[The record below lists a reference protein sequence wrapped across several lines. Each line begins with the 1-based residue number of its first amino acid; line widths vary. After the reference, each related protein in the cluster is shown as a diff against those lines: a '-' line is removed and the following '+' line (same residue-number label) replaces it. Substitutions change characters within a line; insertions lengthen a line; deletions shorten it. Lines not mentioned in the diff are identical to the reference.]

1 MARPTAAAMAVR
13 LGPPSMPTPAAW
25 LMTAR
30 SYSERGSLRRR
41 SFSEAPDPLTRPAP
55 SPFGGHTLVAGG
67 GALWSPKLDQ
77 VLDRE
82 AGIAEDPDPLP
93 VAAPVFDRV
102 VAHLVQLEVALDQ
115 ALGYDV
121 CHRVPAHLDQ
131 WAQAAKGEQAARAQ
145 EPSRLRNR
153 QFGFRER
160 HHAVIAEDDVK
171 AGVG

>member
-41 SFSEAPDPLTRPAP
+41 SFSEAPDDLTRPAP

-93 VAAPVFDRV
+93 EQGTSLMAGTASACLR
-102 VAHLVQLEVALDQ
+102 
-115 ALGYDV
+115 G
-121 CHRVPAHLDQ
+121 PACGPAGTWRPSSLCRRT
-131 WAQAAKGEQAARAQ
+131 AAR
-145 EPSRLRNR
+145 PSPTSWNGSWR
-153 QFGFRER
+153 GGPTP
-160 HHAVIAEDDVK
+160 A
-171 AGVG
+171 